1 MYTLH
6 RKFTFIIQFKTLKWS
21 ELLKGNQLFNGNH
34 NFIIKSAFKT
44 LALGAT

>member
-21 ELLKGNQLFNGNH
+21 EMLKGNQLFKGNH
-34 NFIIKSAFKT
+34 NLYYQKC
-44 LALGAT
+44 L

>member
-21 ELLKGNQLFNGNH
+21 GMLKGSQLFKSNH
-34 NFIIKSAFKT
+34 NLYYKSAFKT